1 MYRYKKSEKI
11 RLRRI
16 MIIFGIMI
24 LTSILSISLYRIYE
38 GIEIDTYGNMQN
50 SNIQAIR
57 TIKTVDEV
65 KEHSKQIADVVE
77 EVTSCVVGIS
87 KIKDAGNTVL
97 LADGTTKLG
106 LGTGV
111 IVTENGYIL
120 SNEHVTGAKYSNCY
134 VTLENGRTYT
144 ANVVWSDSNIDLSI
158 SKVNIKNLPYAK
170 LGDSENIRTG
180 ETVYAI
186 GNPIGYE
193 FQRTVTSGIISAI
206 NRTIKIEETIPVG
219 TGNTKVG
226 TNENT
231 NGNVTSAQNVI
242 SGGNSVQEG
251 DTIPASS
258 KNSETKTTYMEDLI
272 QTDATINPG
281 NSGGP
286 LINADGNIIGITTV
300 KITSAEGIGFA
311 VPINIVKP
319 IIERYQKE
327 GKFEEAKLGIFAY
340 DKEMIPYID
349 SKAEQNK
356 GIYIAQISLDSA
368 ASKTGL
374 KVGDII
380 TKIDELEL
388 SKMSDLRSYIYT
400 KSPGDTVTLTIYRN
414 NKEAKVNV
422 QLSAG

>member
-1 MYRYKKSEKI
+1 VELKKFLQKLQKYLKSLFRNIKYGKNNTKREENMRYKKSEKAS
-11 RLRRI
+11 LKRI
-16 MIIFGIMI
+16 MTIIGIMI
-24 LTSILSISLYRIYE
+24 LTSILSITLYKIYE
-38 GIEIDTYGNMQN
+38 GIDINTYGSAQN
-50 SNIQAIR
+50 TNIIVE
-57 TIKTVDEV
+57 KTVKTVEEV
-65 KEHSKQIADVVE
+65 KEQSKEVADVVE

-87 KIKDAGNTVL
+87 KIKNAGNTIFL
-97 LADGTTKLG
+97 TDGTTKLG

-111 IVTENGYIL
+111 IVSQDGYIL
-120 SNEHVTGAKYSNCY
+120 SNEHVTGSKYSNCY
-134 VTLENGRTYT
+134 VTLEDGRTYT
-144 ANVVWSDSNIDLSI
+144 ANVVWSDSAIDLSI
-158 SKVNIKNLPYAK
+158 SKINIKNLPYAK
-170 LGDSENIRTG
+170 LGDSNNIRTG

-193 FQRTVTSGIISAI
+193 FQRTVTSGIISAV
-206 NRTIKIEETIPVG
+206 NRTIKIEEEV
-219 TGNTKVG
+219 
-226 TNENT
+226 ENP
-231 NGNVTSAQNVI
+231 
-242 SGGNSVQEG
+242 SGK
-251 DTIPASS
+251 SS
-258 KNSETKTTYMEDLI
+258 EEKIKTTYMEDLI

-286 LINADGNIIGITTV
+286 LINIDGNIIGITTV

-349 SKAEQNK
+349 SKVNLDK
-356 GIYIAQISLDSA
+356 GIYVAQISLDSV

-388 SKMSDLRSYIYT
+388 EKMCDLRCYIYT
-400 KSPGDTVTLTIYRN
+400 KTPGDTVTLTVYRN
-414 NKEAKVNV
+414 NKEMKIQV
-422 QLSAG
+422 QLGP